1 MRSATS
7 SPDSTLAWK
16 PPLLKRRRK
25 CQGETRIITL
35 DMISSS
41 QIKEHLALYLEKQI
55 SLEQLENWFVPNSR
69 DIRRSQSEAAKVVTF
84 AVEGALAEY
93 LSGIYSEHEL
103 RNELSQVVSADTKVV
118 IFRDA
123 MAYEP
128 VLSWVTSSQTP
139 IPAFARP

>member
-1 MRSATS
+1 M
-7 SPDSTLAWK
+7 
-16 PPLLKRRRK
+16 
-25 CQGETRIITL
+25 
-35 DMISSS
+35 
-41 QIKEHLALYLEKQI
+41 ALYLEKQI

-128 VLSWVTSSQTP
+128 VLSWVTSSQTT